1 MEKTPNFSVI
11 EIVKL
16 FGLISARYPKVFC
29 RGTSRISNVK
39 NTLYLSFDDGPNPM
53 ITENVLKILEKY
65 NAKATF
71 FCKGINAKLY
81 PEIFEL
87 IKDGGHSIGN
97 HSYSH
102 LDAFKVKNKK
112 WLIDVLRKSPVS
124 DSFLFRP
131 PYGHIYPW
139 QCYRLRK
146 EYKLIFWDVITYDF
160 RLDFS
165 VEKVKSIVRRKV
177 RNGSI
182 IVFHDTILAAPRM
195 LPVLEDTLAYYT
207 RHGYRFEKL

>member
-1 MEKTPNFSVI
+1 M
-11 EIVKL
+11 
-16 FGLISARYPKVFC
+16 
-29 RGTSRISNVK
+29 K

-53 ITENVLKILEKY
+53 VTESVLRILEKH

-71 FCKGINAKLY
+71 FCNGINSKLY
-81 PEIFEL
+81 PDL
-87 IKDGGHSIGN
+87 LKKIKAGGHTVGN

-112 WLIDVLRKSPVS
+112 WLVDALRKSPVS

-139 QCYRLRK
+139 QCSRLRK

-160 RLDFS
+160 KLDYS
-165 VEKVKSIVRRKV
+165 VTKVRKIVRRKV

-195 LPVLEDTLAYYT
+195 LPVLEDSLEHYS
-207 RHGYRFEKL
+207 RLGYRFEKL